1 MTVSTKSRLQ
11 QIAELPPK
19 ELAAWRSSLTEEE
32 MLLLPFMWEMNARP
46 SQVPPEGD
54 WRTWLIMAGRGWG
67 KTRTGAE
74 FVRARIDA
82 GLAKNI
88 IIVGATTG
96 DVRDVMLD
104 GVSGLMHVWPDH
116 QKPHHIPSK
125 RLVIA
130 HNGARITTISAEEPD
145 RLRGPNS
152 DLAWADELAAW
163 RYEEAWEM
171 LQLGLRIGPNPQAV
185 VTTTPK
191 PKPLV
196 RNLIAGAE
204 KVQPDGHRPVVITS
218 GATYENTANLS
229 PMFLQTLAER
239 YAGTRLGRQEIFAE
253 LLLDVEGALWHRDM
267 IDKHRVEEAPEKI
280 TQIAVGVDPATSPAG
295 TAGIVA
301 VGRDLKRHGYVL
313 ADDSVSGTPDEWA
326 RQAVK
331 TYHSLEANY
340 IVAETNQ
347 GGDMVKAILHHM
359 APHAVV
365 KTVRAS
371 RAKQARAEPV
381 AALAEQGKLHHVGTF
396 NDLEDELCCWEPG
409 QEDSPDR
416 LDAMV
421 WAATHQLVHGG
432 PAPIVLS
439 GGVTSPSRWK
449 YV

>member
-1 MTVSTKSRLQ
+1 MMR
-11 QIAELPPK
+11 
-19 ELAAWRSSLTEEE
+19 
-32 MLLLPFMWEMNARP
+32 LLPFMWEMNARP

-204 KVQPDGHRPVVITS
+204 KVQPKTQTHPTPVSYTHLTLPTS
-218 GATYENTANLS
+218 Y
-229 PMFLQTLAER
+229 
-239 YAGTRLGRQEIFAE
+239 
-253 LLLDVEGALWHRDM
+253 
-267 IDKHRVEEAPEKI
+267 
-280 TQIAVGVDPATSPAG
+280 
-295 TAGIVA
+295 
-301 VGRDLKRHGYVL
+301 
-313 ADDSVSGTPDEWA
+313 SV
-326 RQAVK
+326 
-331 TYHSLEANY
+331 
-340 IVAETNQ
+340 
-347 GGDMVKAILHHM
+347 
-359 APHAVV
+359 
-365 KTVRAS
+365 
-371 RAKQARAEPV
+371 
-381 AALAEQGKLHHVGTF
+381 
-396 NDLEDELCCWEPG
+396 
-409 QEDSPDR
+409 
-416 LDAMV
+416 
-421 WAATHQLVHGG
+421 
-432 PAPIVLS
+432 
-439 GGVTSPSRWK
+439 
-449 YV
+449 